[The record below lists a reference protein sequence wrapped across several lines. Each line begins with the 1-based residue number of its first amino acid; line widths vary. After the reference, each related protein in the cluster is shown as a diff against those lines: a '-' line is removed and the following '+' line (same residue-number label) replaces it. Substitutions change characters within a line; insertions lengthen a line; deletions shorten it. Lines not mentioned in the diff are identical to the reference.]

1 MRRRLRARV
10 RRALGV
16 SARKRGGAVRAVWI
30 RDADARR
37 ARCGCDVSKRAHGG
51 VTVRGV
57 RYGAVARGG
66 GDARTVCGVRYGER
80 GVGARGWWGES
91 STTASAI
98 AEAFERRAT
107 VIVDVA
113 NISASDDT
121 DASTRGSVA

>member
-1 MRRRLRARV
+1 VRRRYRARM

-16 SARKRGGAVRAVWI
+16 PARKRGGAVRAVWI

-80 GVGARGWWGES
+80 GVGARGES

-107 VIVDVA
+107 VVVDVA
-113 NISASDDT
+113 DVSASDDT
-121 DASTRGSVA
+121 DAFTRDSVA